1 MGNDLFEFACKLL
14 TRIPRL
20 PGVAANV
27 ASIAELRH
35 TSVRLFDTKDTRAVI
50 RRILVRQTKI
60 SLAITFPL
68 VH

>member
-1 MGNDLFEFACKLL
+1 MGNDLFGFARKLL

-20 PGVAANV
+20 SGVAANV
-27 ASIAELRH
+27 VSIAELRL

-60 SLAITFPL
+60 SLPITFPL
-68 VH
+68 VR